1 MRHSVSETATLAL
14 SIFSQSSWPKSPPV
28 PNFQLRKGQ
37 KGPWGGI
44 WPCALLVSS
53 LPPSW
58 LLLPQAAPLSK
69 VCGLGRPTLRFA
81 PLPRCSPRTT
91 EVRWRVEVDKTQQE
105 LGCYENVVGMR
116 CGGAQGGG
124 RAFECS
130 RSFTS
135 PIDLR

>member
-1 MRHSVSETATLAL
+1 MNATLGIRNGHL
-14 SIFSQSSWPKSPPV
+14 GPLHIFTEFWPKSPPV

-116 CGGAQGGG
+116 CGGLRVGGEHLNAPG
-124 RAFECS
+124 PS
-130 RSFTS
+130 RLLST
-135 PIDLR
+135 